1 MDNKKLTSQSA
12 QPVNNLTIQELP
24 IDLVELSEEA
34 LSQICG
40 GGSGAVFG
48 PIGLPATPPVIGP
61 IIYSMI

>member
-40 GGSGAVFG
+40 GSGFAVFG
-48 PIGLPATPPVIGP
+48 PLPATPPVSGP
-61 IIYSMI
+61 IIYSMPQ